1 MLIILFAK
9 WEDVP
14 VMVSLDIYLLSLFLC
29 AILSISSQ
37 SDQFLT
43 AVQTLV
49 PSSKGSISVEM
60 LTAICC
66 PGAGLLGSEKVR
78 AFFFIST
85 ESILSCG
92 DLVVGNVFFFFPK
105 VSCCIQRE
113 PSVLVVELLL
123 IFYAKEETI

>member
-1 MLIILFAK
+1 MVNAYHSVCKVGRCTSAK
-9 WEDVP
+9 WE
-14 VMVSLDIYLLSLFLC
+14 DIYLLSLFLC

-78 AFFFIST
+78 AF
-85 ESILSCG
+85 L
-92 DLVVGNVFFFFPK
+92 L
-105 VSCCIQRE
+105 E
-113 PSVLVVELLL
+113 PSLCY
-123 IFYAKEETI
+123 I

>member
-49 PSSKGSISVEM
+49 PSSKGSISFEM

-78 AFFFIST
+78 AF
-85 ESILSCG
+85 L
-92 DLVVGNVFFFFPK
+92 L
-105 VSCCIQRE
+105 E
-113 PSVLVVELLL
+113 PSLWY
-123 IFYAKEETI
+123 I